1 LATPSFIPDAP
12 SPPIIRFFAVWIARM
27 LRKDFHAVLAG
38 RGTAEML
45 ASFNSDTRPLI
56 VLMNHSSWWDPLIGL
71 YLARTLLPARPVLG
85 PMEAEQLAKFSFFRK
100 LGIFGID
107 PDHPEAM
114 NTLVNHAA
122 TTFAKRPATAFW
134 LTPQGEFT
142 DVRTPVRLRPGAAAV
157 AARLDAQHPLG
168 CRCVVIAS
176 ELVFW
181 TDRRPELLLNL
192 RAIDDDAG
200 RRAST
205 LGWTRAMTQ
214 TMQAAADDLA
224 THARARDSS
233 AFDVL
238 LGSGDGRINWLYN
251 LWLKCTGRSA
261 TLTAKKRTVAALPG
275 PSCLLVAGMSAGAA
289 HDGSKP

>member
-1 LATPSFIPDAP
+1 M
-12 SPPIIRFFAVWIARM
+12 IRFFAKWIARM
-27 LRKDFHAVLAG
+27 LRKDFHAVLA
-38 RGTAEML
+38 RAGTADVLRSL
-45 ASFNSDTRPLI
+45 ASDPRPLI

-71 YLARTLLPARPVLG
+71 YLARTLVPARPVLG
-85 PMEAEQLAKFSFFRK
+85 PMESEQLTKFKFFRK

-107 PDHPEAM
+107 PDSPDSM
-114 NTLVNHAA
+114 NTLTSHA
-122 TTFAKRPATAFW
+122 TTRLTQSPSTAFW

-157 AARLDAQHPLG
+157 AARLDSLHPQG

-181 TDRRPELLLNL
+181 IDRRPELLLNL
-192 RAIDDDAG
+192 LLIDDDST

-214 TMQAAADDLA
+214 TMQAAADQLA
-224 THARARDSS
+224 TLARARDAT

-238 LGSGDGRINWLYN
+238 LGSGDGQINWLYN
-251 LWLKCTGRSA
+251 LCLTLTRRSA
-261 TLTAKKRTVAALPG
+261 TLNAKKRTPAPQPAINRQQP
-275 PSCLLVAGMSAGAA
+275 AGFSTTATT
-289 HDGSKP
+289 HESRP